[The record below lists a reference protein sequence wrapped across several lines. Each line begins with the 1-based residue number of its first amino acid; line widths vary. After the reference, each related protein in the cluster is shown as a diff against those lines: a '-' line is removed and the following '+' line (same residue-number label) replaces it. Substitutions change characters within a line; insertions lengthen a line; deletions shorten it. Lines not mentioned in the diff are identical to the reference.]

1 MPDPSDSRYRTTAAE
16 AATTPI
22 SPTEATPEGP
32 RAERGPDRH
41 ERWIDRLLGRLR
53 LRSSTSARQ
62 NLEDVLEDNAP
73 AAAGF
78 TPEERSM
85 LRNILDLR
93 ESRVNDLAQPR
104 ADIMAVQKDISL
116 AALMQAFEDAGHTR
130 LIVFDDTLDD
140 PVGMVHIKDLVK
152 HLFAEAKKATRK
164 RRPRAKVAE
173 APDASASKPDAAK
186 VDAPKVNGGLDL
198 GAVDLS
204 VPLAATRLIRPILFV
219 PPSMPAID
227 LLARMQAT
235 RIQLAL
241 VIDEYGGTDG
251 LIAMEDIVESIVGDI
266 EDEHDVD
273 DGKTVAQTADGA
285 YVADARARLEEVR
298 EVVGPDFDPGAEVS
312 EEVDTLGGYLTV
324 LAGHVPVRGELL
336 AGPAEL
342 EFEIID
348 ADPRRVK
355 RVKIT
360 RGRGLIS
367 RPAPVRGRRRDEED
381 QAAAAALA
389 SDPAPAAGP
398 AAAMAARS
406 AAAPTD
412 MPAAAGGPPDA
423 PQALPSPATQSQRP
437 APAKPP
443 GSEAGA

>member
-16 AATTPI
+16 AAATTTPANGQ
-22 SPTEATPEGP
+22 TADAP
-32 RAERGPDRH
+32 RPASDRAGDRND
-41 ERWIDRLLGRLR
+41 RWVDRLLARLR
-53 LRSSTSARQ
+53 LRAATSARQ
-62 NLEDVLEDNAP
+62 NLEDVLEENAP

-78 TPEERSM
+78 SPEERSM

-104 ADIMAVQKDISL
+104 ADIMAVQKDVSL
-116 AALMQAFEDAGHTR
+116 ADLMQSFEDAGHTR
-130 LIVFDDTLDD
+130 LVVFDDTLDD

-164 RRPRAKVAE
+164 RRSKATE
-173 APDASASKPDAAK
+173 AARTADAAALAEK
-186 VDAPKVNGGLDL
+186 PVPKLAAGLDL
-198 GAVDLS
+198 GAVDLKVS
-204 VPLAATRLIRPILFV
+204 LSATRLIRPILFV

-241 VIDEYGGTDG
+241 VVDEYGGTDG

-273 DGKTVAQTADGA
+273 DGKTIAQLADGA
-285 YVADARARLEEVR
+285 YIADARATLDEVR
-298 EVVGPDFDPGAEVS
+298 EVLGPDFDPG
-312 EEVDTLGGYLTV
+312 EEMTEDVDTIGGYLTV
-324 LAGHVPVRGELL
+324 VAGHVPVRGELVP
-336 AGPAEL
+336 GPGEL
-342 EFEIID
+342 EFEIVD

-367 RPAPVRGRRRDEED
+367 RPPVRGRRKDEEE
-381 QAAAAALA
+381 QSAVAAVA
-389 SDPAPAAGP
+389 STPPASPAPPAEAPPGAVLPAPAEQAARP
-398 AAAMAARS
+398 AAPPQDERS
-406 AAAPTD
+406 DRT
-412 MPAAAGGPPDA
+412 
-423 PQALPSPATQSQRP
+423 
-437 APAKPP
+437 
-443 GSEAGA
+443 

>member
-1 MPDPSDSRYRTTAAE
+1 MEPMPDPSDSRYRTTAAE
-16 AATTPI
+16 AATTPA
-22 SPTEATPEGP
+22 SPEATPEGP
-32 RAERGPDRH
+32 RAERVPDRH
-41 ERWIDRLLGRLR
+41 DRWIDRLLSRLR
-53 LRSSTSARQ
+53 LRSATSARQ

-116 AALMQAFEDAGHTR
+116 AALMQSFEDAGHTR

-164 RRPRAKVAE
+164 RRTRAKAGE
-173 APDASASKPDAAK
+173 APDAAAAK
-186 VDAPKVNGGLDL
+186 PEAPKINGGLDL

-273 DGKTVAQTADGA
+273 DGKTVSQTADGA

-336 AGPAEL
+336 AGPGEL

-406 AAAPTD
+406 AAPTAD
-412 MPAAAGGPPDA
+412 LPVASGGPVEA
-423 PQALPSPATQSQRP
+423 PQPLPSPATQAQRP
-437 APAKPP
+437 PPAKPP